1 MQGLKSQVKQF
12 LKEHGIT
19 TIQLDNGSE
28 VKLPQAKISQ
38 LIQKASTIKGFVPK
52 KRGRKRKKRTTKKKT
67 THTKKTIK
75 KAGEKK

>member
-28 VKLPQAKISQ
+28 VKLQQAKTSQ

-52 KRGRKRKKRTTKKKT
+52 KRGRKRKKRTTKKHTEKNKT
-67 THTKKTIK
+67 TK
-75 KAGEKK
+75 KAGEKE

>member
-19 TIQLDNGSE
+19 TVQLDNGSE
-28 VKLPQAKISQ
+28 VKLQQAKTSQ
-38 LIQKASTIKGFVPK
+38 LIQKASTIKGFVTK
-52 KRGRKRKKRTTKKKT
+52 KRGRKRKKRTTKKHTERKT
-67 THTKKTIK
+67 TK